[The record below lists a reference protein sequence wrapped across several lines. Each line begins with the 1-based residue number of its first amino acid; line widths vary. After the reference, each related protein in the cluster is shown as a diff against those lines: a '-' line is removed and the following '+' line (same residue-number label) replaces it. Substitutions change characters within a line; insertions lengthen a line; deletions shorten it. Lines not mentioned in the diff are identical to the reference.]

1 MSKNSVKNILWSVT
15 DISMPKA
22 LWDRLED
29 QGYRVIIVEGNEE
42 GLEKL
47 EKVAPCL
54 WIGETNGDSKALHSL
69 LDGLQE
75 KHPNLPVIFIS
86 RQPNVE
92 DAVQALKRG
101 VADYLAGDVSS
112 ERLWASLE
120 GVLAR
125 SVQRMGKDSH
135 PKPSS
140 PRESIPI
147 AIHPSIR
154 KMVDLSKKI
163 APSRSN
169 VLIQGESGTGKE
181 VFARFIHGHSDRRKG
196 PFIAVNCAALPENLL
211 ESELFGH
218 EKGAFTGAIA
228 KKKGKFELANGGTLL
243 LDEIS
248 EMALSL
254 QGKLLRVLQEREID
268 RVGGQGTVPVDAR
281 VIATTNRD
289 LETEVKEGRFRLDLF
304 YRLNVVPIL
313 LPPLQQRPDDI
324 VPLATAFL
332 EKHGALN
339 HPESK
344 KKLSPEAE
352 LSLKGKKWPG
362 NVRELENLMERAV
375 LLVDGELIRKE
386 DVTALSFPAVHEEY
400 LESRGPQTEVI
411 PLREME
417 KKMIIQ
423 ALHAHEGNRTRASK
437 VLGISVRTLR
447 NKLHEYEKDLNMDKS
462 SLL

>member
-15 DISMPKA
+15 DTSIPKA
-22 LWDRLED
+22 LWDRLEEQD
-29 QGYRVIIVEGNEE
+29 YRVIIVEGNEE
-42 GLEKL
+42 GLEKI
-47 EKVAPCL
+47 EKMSPCL
-54 WIGETNGDSKALHSL
+54 WIAETNGDSNSL
-69 LDGLQE
+69 FSRLDGLKE

-92 DAVQALKRG
+92 DAVQAVKRG

-120 GVLAR
+120 GILAR
-125 SVQRMGKDSH
+125 STDRKGKTSPPIH
-135 PKPSS
+135 QS
-140 PRESIPI
+140 PRESVPI

-154 KMVDLSKKI
+154 KMVDLAKKI

-228 KKKGKFELANGGTLL
+228 KKKGKFENANGGTLL

-248 EMALSL
+248 EMPLSL

-281 VIATTNRD
+281 VIATTNRE
-289 LETEVKEGRFRLDLF
+289 LEREVKEGRFRLDLF

-324 VPLATAFL
+324 VPLARAFL
-332 EKHGALN
+332 EKHGVLN
-339 HPESK
+339 HLDSK
-344 KKLSPEAE
+344 KKLTAEAE
-352 LSLKGKKWPG
+352 IGLKRKTWPG

-375 LLVDGELIRKE
+375 LLVDGDLISEE
-386 DVTALSFPAVHEEY
+386 DVKALSFPAVNKDC
-400 LESRGPQTEVI
+400 LESGGPQTEVI

-417 KKMIIQ
+417 KKMIFQ
-423 ALHAHEGNRTRASK
+423 ALHDQEGNRTRASK

-447 NKLHEYEKDLNMDKS
+447 NKLHEYEKDFPMDS
-462 SLL
+462 